1 MNVARRAKLGECA
14 ASVIKG
20 SVSTRSIPALRV
32 AVEGVQRE
40 RRVGFGKRDVMFV
53 RRIATEKD
61 MRAFGAALAET
72 CPPGTV
78 VLLRGPLGAGKT
90 TLADGF
96 IAALGGGHAT
106 SPTFTIAHRHDG
118 GRMPMSHLD
127 LFRLDGP
134 AQVEELDLAQYLPP
148 DGIALVEWPER
159 AGETVWPA
167 DRIEISIS
175 LDGESRNA
183 TVETFGRCVGVLT

>member
-1 MNVARRAKLGECA
+1 MNVARRAKLGDRAAGVSECSIA
-14 ASVIKG
+14 A
-20 SVSTRSIPALRV
+20 RSIPALRV
-32 AVEGVQRE
+32 AVEGAQKE
-40 RRVGFGKRDVMFV
+40 RRVGFGKRDTMFV

-61 MRAFGAALAET
+61 MRAFGAALAEV
-72 CPPGTV
+72 CPPGAV

-96 IAALGGGHAT
+96 IAALGGGRAT

-118 GRMPMSHLD
+118 GRLPIWHLD

-134 AQVEELDLAQYLPP
+134 SDVEELDLAQYLPA

-159 AGETVWPA
+159 CSDALWPA
-167 DRIEISIS
+167 DRIDVS
-175 LDGESRNA
+175 LSLEGDGRSA
-183 TVETFGRCVGVLT
+183 TVATFGRCAGVLA